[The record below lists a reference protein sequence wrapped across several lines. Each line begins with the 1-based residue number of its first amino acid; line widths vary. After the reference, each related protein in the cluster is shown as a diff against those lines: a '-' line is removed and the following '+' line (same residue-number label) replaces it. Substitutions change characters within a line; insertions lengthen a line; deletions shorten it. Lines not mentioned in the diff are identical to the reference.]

1 MKVVRWSWLLARSGQ
16 SIAGKTRCPGKGS
29 QCLKKRSF
37 RTCHHLLEELE
48 RTVTHACLRVKLRSH
63 CWPFCSHVTGVLD
76 GFSWLL
82 LCLQKSG
89 KPRKCQISDVDGEDV
104 SQWMGCVRC
113 LRTFAPSIQK
123 IRVHME
129 IMKKPPKTRTTFQ
142 KKHLSKCA
150 IQSGKNNQ

>member
-1 MKVVRWSWLLARSGQ
+1 MKVARWSRLLARCGQ

-37 RTCHHLLEELE
+37 RTCHHLLDELE

-76 GFSWLL
+76 GPSWLL

-104 SQWMGCVRC
+104 SQWVGCVRC
-113 LRTFAPSIQK
+113 LRTFAPSLHSK
-123 IRVHME
+123 GSGSYGNNKE
-129 IMKKPPKTRTTFQ
+129 APKDQNYFSEKAFEQMCHPVR
-142 KKHLSKCA
+142 
-150 IQSGKNNQ
+150 